1 MKDSLIALILTTQL
15 VVILTGSA
23 SVCPTG
29 YSLDTAYQLC
39 LANGENVCAQGF
51 RLNPKPACLA
61 ANLVVS
67 FRQPCNN
74 QFEFNIASGSCQQP
88 RSCPANKRFGRNCIK
103 DPSFRGGVG
112 QPNFFPISQSATALP
127 SLTQFNFQ
135 NFTSNSY
142 SLPAGF
148 QGGSIAISG
157 SATTQGGQSEKGP
170 AGNALSTS
178 GKAVATGSGVNVAIS
193 GNATG
198 TAGSSASGPAGNS
211 VVKSGDVNV
220 SGGLMNYG
228 FTGGALGAAGSS
240 TTGIAGNSSVTS
252 GNAYG
257 YGLNN
262 PFGGG
267 NVGLGTGQVISL
279 AGSSTTSN
287 AGLSTG
293 QSGSIFGRA
302 GDSFNNA
309 GGSAFGTSGNVLSIS
324 GSSTLGQPGSSSAI
338 SGIVDLNGGRSQFG
352 QGGSFNGT
360 SGNTL
365 SISGVGGNGTV
376 GAFSYS

>member
-135 NFTSNSY
+135 ISHQIHTACQQGSRGVRLRFRGAPPPREVNLRRVPLEMPFPRAEKLWRLEVELTSL
-142 SLPAGF
+142 SLEMRRE
-148 QGGSIAISG
+148 Q
-157 SATTQGGQSEKGP
+157 Q
-170 AGNALSTS
+170 
-178 GKAVATGSGVNVAIS
+178 AVALV
-193 GNATG
+193 
-198 TAGSSASGPAGNS
+198 
-211 VVKSGDVNV
+211 D
-220 SGGLMNYG
+220 L
-228 FTGGALGAAGSS
+228 
-240 TTGIAGNSSVTS
+240 
-252 GNAYG
+252 
-257 YGLNN
+257 
-262 PFGGG
+262 
-267 NVGLGTGQVISL
+267 LGT
-279 AGSSTTSN
+279 
-287 AGLSTG
+287 
-293 QSGSIFGRA
+293 QS
-302 GDSFNNA
+302 
-309 GGSAFGTSGNVLSIS
+309 
-324 GSSTLGQPGSSSAI
+324 
-338 SGIVDLNGGRSQFG
+338 
-352 QGGSFNGT
+352 
-360 SGNTL
+360 
-365 SISGVGGNGTV
+365 
-376 GAFSYS
+376 